1 MLIQSKDFCLI
12 DLLILTF
19 LVIRVMLAKHK
30 TTGDLCALKIMKKD
44 SGYDTGMFEVVKN
57 EVEIM
62 KSLNHKNII
71 NLINFCDTAEHKKAN
86 GAKSSVFYLAL
97 ELANGGELF
106 DFIAQTGK
114 FTEEV
119 ARFYFH
125 QL

>member
-1 MLIQSKDFCLI
+1 
-12 DLLILTF
+12 
-19 LVIRVMLAKHK
+19 MLAKNK
-30 TTGDLCALKIMKKD
+30 NTGNLCALKIMKKD

-62 KSLNHKNII
+62 KALSHPNII
-71 NLINFCDTAEHKKAN
+71 NLLDFCDNAEYKKAN
-86 GAKSSVFYLAL
+86 GAKASVFYLAL